1 MRLGSLAS
9 ASVQRHDAHG
19 PMPTAPELKIG
30 NNWGEPSAWFAH
42 QGAGNVGDGTSRRRL
57 DAFLFFSHPAR
68 GLRLFGPDAM
78 AQR

>member
-1 MRLGSLAS
+1 
-9 ASVQRHDAHG
+9 
-19 PMPTAPELKIG
+19 MPTAPELKIG
-30 NNWGEPSAWFAH
+30 NNWGEPSAWFGH

-57 DAFLFFSHPAR
+57 VAFSHPAR